1 MIILGITDGQT
12 CGAAIAKDGKLLAA
26 INEERISRLKQARGF
41 PRESIKAVMEIAGV
55 KPDEIDGVAVAQ
67 HNMEFRNEV
76 AAWQGWFEER
86 GDIRDAH
93 NLFFNIGSKFG
104 FLAEKFPPLRRM
116 YYGLRTPIYRKRR
129 KTIDSILQE
138 EFSIHAP
145 VTFPNHH
152 YCHAASAYYT
162 SGFDEALVLTM
173 DGGGD
178 GSSSHV
184 YAAKDGKMDL
194 LLKIDSFDSLGNY
207 YAYIT
212 AILGYKAKKHEGKV
226 TGLAAYGKP
235 VYYKVLNSLIDYIDG
250 RTVNRGGVLFY
261 SALKRIKKL
270 IGDEYKREDLA
281 ASIQKLS
288 EDICRAHVEYW
299 IGKSKARRVALAGG
313 VFSNVRINQEI
324 HELPEVA
331 EVYVHPGMSDEG
343 LAVGAALALWAENL
357 QSKREI
363 PRTEMI
369 KDVYLGWDFNED
381 EIEAEIKK
389 AGLDFHKSDQVEREI
404 AEVLAEGYVVAR
416 FNGRM
421 EYGPRALG
429 NRSILYQPTDPSVND
444 WLNESLVRTEFMPF
458 APSTLAEYADQCFAN
473 VDGAFDSARF
483 MTVTFSCTDWM
494 KEHCAGVV
502 HVDGTARPQ
511 LVRKEDNLS
520 YYLIIEEFYKLTG
533 LPTVINTSFNMHEEP
548 IVCTPH
554 DAIRAFQLGHLD
566 YLAIGPFMIKN
577 PGPLTHALKPV
588 RQRVSAGESAD

>member
-12 CGAAIAKDGKLLAA
+12 SGAALIKDGKLLAA
-26 INEERISRLKQARGF
+26 INEERVSRLKQARGF
-41 PRESIKAVMEIAGV
+41 PRGSVKAVMEIAGV
-55 KPDEIDGVAVAQ
+55 GPEEIDGVSVAQ

-104 FLAEKFPPLRRM
+104 FLAEKFPPLRSL
-116 YYGLRTPIYRKRR
+116 YYGLRTPIYRQRR
-129 KTIDSILQE
+129 KIIGKIMAQEYSIT
-138 EFSIHAP
+138 AP
-145 VTFPNHH
+145 ITFPNHH

-162 SGFDEALVLTM
+162 SGFDNALVLTM

-184 YAAKDGKMDL
+184 YAAKDGRMKL
-194 LLKIDSFDSLGNY
+194 LLNIDSFDSLGNY

-212 AILGYKAKKHEGKV
+212 AMLGYQAKKHEGKV
-226 TGLAAYGKP
+226 TGLAAHGKP
-235 VYYKVLNSLIDYIDG
+235 IYYEILNSLIAYVNG

-261 SALKRIKKL
+261 SALKKIKKL
-270 IGDEYKREDLA
+270 IGDDYKSEDLA

-288 EDICRAHVEYW
+288 EDICRSHVEFW
-299 IGKSKARRVALAGG
+299 AEKSGEGRVALAGG

-324 HELPEVA
+324 NELPEVK
-331 EVYVHPGMSDEG
+331 ETYVHPGMSDEG
-343 LAVGAALALWAENL
+343 LAVGAGLAMWAEKVL
-357 QSKREI
+357 EQGEI
-363 PRTEMI
+363 PKTAMI
-369 KDVYLGWDFNED
+369 RDVYLGWGFTNE
-381 EIEAEIKK
+381 EIETEIKA
-389 AGLDFHKSDQVEREI
+389 AGLEFHQSDEVEREI
-404 AEVLAEGYVVAR
+404 AQLLAEGFVVAR
-416 FNGRM
+416 YNGRM

-429 NRSILYQPTDPSVND
+429 NRSILYQPTDPTVNT
-444 WLNESLVRTEFMPF
+444 WLNTNLVRTEFMPF
-458 APSTLAEYADQCFAN
+458 APSTLAEYAEQCFIG

-483 MTVTFSCTDWM
+483 MAITFGCTDWM

-520 YYLIIEEFYKLTG
+520 YYKIIQEFHKLTG
-533 LPTVINTSFNMHEEP
+533 LPAVINTSFNMHEEP
-548 IVCTPH
+548 IVCTPG

-566 YLAIGPFMIKN
+566 YLAMGPFVIKN
-577 PGPLTHALKPV
+577 PGPLTHTVLPV
-588 RQRVSAGESAD
+588 RTNVSAVEG